1 MKVGVQSCACSAGA
15 LDVHDMP
22 RGGAG
27 QHHPP
32 QLPQLRPFQPAA
44 LALRQRFGQQ
54 GAGADNQQVHCQLGQ
69 PRFFVRAEVKTLQ
82 APAGQQR
89 FDSVIGRAGPRGKG
103 ARKTWIMMEHDIK
116 AGEAKLVAA
125 CSYPLTGLAC
135 VSRIYTELA
144 VLDITPLNVA
154 VREMADGLEFAALQS
169 RTGFQLLPP
178 A

>member
-1 MKVGVQSCACSAGA
+1 MKVGVQSCACSAGT
-15 LDVHDMP
+15 LGVHDRR

-27 QHHPP
+27 QHH
-32 QLPQLRPFQPAA
+32 LPQLRPVQPAA

-54 GAGADNQQVHCQLGQ
+54 GSGADNQQVHCQLGQ

-89 FDSVIGRAGPRGKG
+89 FDCVISRAGLRGKG

-125 CSYPLTGLAC
+125 CS
-135 VSRIYTELA
+135 
-144 VLDITPLNVA
+144 
-154 VREMADGLEFAALQS
+154 
-169 RTGFQLLPP
+169 
-178 A
+178 